1 MFIPVSNQIVLHK
14 QGVPGVLLTSY
25 KCMLG
30 VLSRAHNVSTSR
42 ESQVFFTA
50 ASTAL
55 SSNHA
60 STLVCFCF
68 FRLMQKEIEQ
78 GNDSF
83 SPRILY
89 ALRAE
94 RIVIT
99 TSLLSCSELYVRPLL
114 LFLFAP
120 GSEGI
125 AFEVFFIYVDGE
137 QGGTVKRELGR
148 KGIHHPLFWFCSNSF
163 FFSISS
169 KK

>member
-1 MFIPVSNQIVLHK
+1 
-14 QGVPGVLLTSY
+14 
-25 KCMLG
+25 
-30 VLSRAHNVSTSR
+30 
-42 ESQVFFTA
+42 
-50 ASTAL
+50 
-55 SSNHA
+55 
-60 STLVCFCF
+60 
-68 FRLMQKEIEQ
+68 MQKEIEQ

-169 KK
+169 KKYSNHLTKNIFFVCLTFAPFFYPSHKHNAIFFSMEPPHGFFQLNNMLTL

>member
-1 MFIPVSNQIVLHK
+1 
-14 QGVPGVLLTSY
+14 
-25 KCMLG
+25 
-30 VLSRAHNVSTSR
+30 
-42 ESQVFFTA
+42 
-50 ASTAL
+50 
-55 SSNHA
+55 
-60 STLVCFCF
+60 
-68 FRLMQKEIEQ
+68 MQKEIEQ

-148 KGIHHPLFWFCSNSF
+148 KGIILCFGFVAIVSSFPSVLKNSLIILQKNIF
-163 FFSISS
+163 FVCLTFAPFFYPSHKQYAIFFSMEPPHGFFQLNNMLTL
-169 KK
+169 